1 MSPGLIALIVVLIV
15 VALVVVRSV
24 RIVPQAR
31 AAVIER
37 LGRYIRTQG
46 PGLTFLVPF
55 VDRMRPLMDLREQV
69 VSFPPQPV
77 ITSDNLTVAIDSVI
91 YFQVTDPRSAT
102 YEIQNYIQAVEQLT
116 ITTLRNV
123 VGSLN
128 LEQALTSRD
137 GINTE
142 LRGVLDE
149 ATGPWGIRV
158 ARVEIKA
165 IDPPPSIQDAME
177 QQMRA
182 DRNKRALIL
191 TAEGQRESAIKSAEG
206 QKAAQ
211 ILQAEGQKQGAILAA
226 EADRQS
232 RILRAE
238 GERAARY
245 LAAQGQAKA
254 IETTFAAIHD
264 AKPDPAL
271 LAYQY
276 LQTLPQ
282 IAQGDANKMWIVPS
296 EFSKAL
302 EGLSKI
308 NSEDGDSTPSW
319 LQATG
324 SGVSSDAPKIDTS
337 GWFDSNLPAAA
348 DLPDRGNLRASDDD
362 ADTREAHDLLSV
374 GPADVPSAVYAGPPP
389 THRPD
394 APFAGSP
401 TDSLPQFPANQQ
413 FFTPQQFQGGQQF
426 QPEHQAHPGQQPA
439 PSRPGPGQLPVD
451 PLAEGEPF
459 AAPQQFQAGQ
469 NVPPGFPPTSGPG
482 QPFSDIQAP
491 PAAQLPT
498 APDNPWLHADR
509 SGEGENPG

>member
-1 MSPGLIALIVVLIV
+1 MTGGVIAAIVVFV
-15 VALVVVRSV
+15 VLLFVVLKSV

-46 PGLTFLVPF
+46 PGLTLLVPF
-55 VDRMRPLMDLREQV
+55 VDRMRPMIDLREQV

-77 ITSDNLTVAIDSVI
+77 ITSDNLTVGVDSVI
-91 YFQVTDPRSAT
+91 YFQVTDPRAAT

-123 VGSLN
+123 IGSLN

-137 GINTE
+137 EINSK

-191 TAEGQRESAIKSAEG
+191 TAEGQRESAIKTAEG
-206 QKAAQ
+206 NKAAQ
-211 ILQAEGQKQGAILAA
+211 ILAAEGQKQAAILEA

-238 GERAARY
+238 GERAARF

-254 IETTFAAIHD
+254 IETTFGAIH
-264 AKPDPAL
+264 AARPDPAL

-282 IAQGDANKMWIVPS
+282 IAQGESNKMWIVPS
-296 EFSKAL
+296 EFSRAL
-302 EGLSKI
+302 DGLAKLAGS
-308 NSEDGDSTPSW
+308 DGDQPSW
-319 LQATG
+319 LAAEGTETG
-324 SGVSSDAPKIDTS
+324 AAEPIDTS
-337 GWFDSNLPAAA
+337 NWFDSNLPPAAEQPEA
-348 DLPDRGNLRASDDD
+348 QDLRASDHDPD
-362 ADTREAHDLLSV
+362 SLLAREGMSGQPLSPLV
-374 GPADVPSAVYAGPPP
+374 APSA
-389 THRPD
+389 
-394 APFAGSP
+394 
-401 TDSLPQFPANQQ
+401 Q
-413 FFTPQQFQGGQQF
+413 
-426 QPEHQAHPGQQPA
+426 
-439 PSRPGPGQLPVD
+439 
-451 PLAEGEPF
+451 
-459 AAPQQFQAGQ
+459 
-469 NVPPGFPPTSGPG
+469 
-482 QPFSDIQAP
+482 P
-491 PAAQLPT
+491 PAAQPPPT
-498 APDNPWLHADR
+498 TPPY
-509 SGEGENPG
+509 GEYPPPQQPG

>member
-1 MSPGLIALIVVLIV
+1 MNAAAIAAIII
-15 VALVVVRSV
+15 AVVVIIVLARMV

-37 LGRYIRTQG
+37 LGRYVRTAT
-46 PGLTFLVPF
+46 PGLTLLLPF
-55 VDRMRPLMDLREQV
+55 VDRMRPMIDLREQV

-77 ITSDNLTVAIDSVI
+77 ITSDNLTVGVDSVI
-91 YFQVTDPRSAT
+91 YFQVTDPRAAT
-102 YEIQNYIQAVEQLT
+102 YEIANYIQAVEQLT

-123 VGSLN
+123 IGSLN

-137 GINTE
+137 EINSK

-191 TAEGQRESAIKSAEG
+191 TAEGQRESAIKTAEG
-206 QKAAQ
+206 QKAAA
-211 ILQAEGQKQGAILAA
+211 ILDAEGQKASAILAA

-254 IETTFAAIHD
+254 IETTFGAIH
-264 AKPDPAL
+264 AGKPDPAL

-302 EGLSKI
+302 DGLAKLTGGDG
-308 NSEDGDSTPSW
+308 EDGPNWLAPQPGGAGGGGGEAPTP
-319 LQATG
+319 
-324 SGVSSDAPKIDTS
+324 IDTS
-337 GWFDSNLPAAA
+337 DWFDSKLPPAEA
-348 DLPDRGNLRASDDD
+348 LPETTNLRASDDD
-362 ADTREAHDLLSV
+362 PDSQEARAGVPGADAPDVAEILRKRVPTADDPP
-374 GPADVPSAVYAGPPP
+374 PALPAAPAAPDYPRNPPPQQPPGYQYPQQPPYQGPP
-389 THRPD
+389 
-394 APFAGSP
+394 
-401 TDSLPQFPANQQ
+401 QQ
-413 FFTPQQFQGGQQF
+413 
-426 QPEHQAHPGQQPA
+426 
-439 PSRPGPGQLPVD
+439 
-451 PLAEGEPF
+451 
-459 AAPQQFQAGQ
+459 
-469 NVPPGFPPTSGPG
+469 
-482 QPFSDIQAP
+482 
-491 PAAQLPT
+491 
-498 APDNPWLHADR
+498 
-509 SGEGENPG
+509 

>member
-1 MSPGLIALIVVLIV
+1 MSAEVIAILVVLAVVLILM
-15 VALVVVRSV
+15 ARMV

-31 AAVIER
+31 AAVVER
-37 LGRYIRTQG
+37 LGRYVRTAT
-46 PGLTFLVPF
+46 PGLTVLLPF
-55 VDRMRPLMDLREQV
+55 VDRMRPLIDLREQV

-91 YFQVTDPRSAT
+91 YFQVTDPRAAT

-137 GINTE
+137 EINTK

-182 DRNKRALIL
+182 DRNKRAIIL
-191 TAEGQRESAIKSAEG
+191 TAEGQRESAIKTAEG

-211 ILQAEGQKQGAILAA
+211 ILSAEGEKQAAILQAEA
-226 EADRQS
+226 ERQS

-238 GERAARY
+238 GDRAARY
-245 LAAQGQAKA
+245 LTAQGQAKA
-254 IETTFAAIHD
+254 IETTFNAIHA

-276 LQTLPQ
+276 LQVLPQ
-282 IAQGDANKMWIVPS
+282 LAQGDANKMWIVPS

-302 EGLSKI
+302 EGLARLGGGDA
-308 NSEDGDSTPSW
+308 EDAPSW
-319 LQATG
+319 LTAKSTVEATE
-324 SGVSSDAPKIDTS
+324 SGELDTS
-337 GWFDSNLPAAA
+337 TWFDSRIPPAAVQPEA
-348 DLPDRGNLRASDDD
+348 ANLRASDED
-362 ADTREAHDLLSV
+362 AASREAHAGLPDDAPLFE
-374 GPADVPSAVYAGPPP
+374 ADPPP
-389 THRPD
+389 VAD
-394 APFAGSP
+394 GQV
-401 TDSLPQFPANQQ
+401 DLP
-413 FFTPQQFQGGQQF
+413 
-426 QPEHQAHPGQQPA
+426 PA
-439 PSRPGPGQLPVD
+439 PG
-451 PLAEGEPF
+451 
-459 AAPQQFQAGQ
+459 
-469 NVPPGFPPTSGPG
+469 T
-482 QPFSDIQAP
+482 QPK
-491 PAAQLPT
+491 
-498 APDNPWLHADR
+498 
-509 SGEGENPG
+509 

>member
-1 MSPGLIALIVVLIV
+1 MSAGIIVAIVVVVVLLIAL
-15 VALVVVRSV
+15 ARMV

-37 LGRYIRTQG
+37 LGRYVRTAT
-46 PGLTFLVPF
+46 PGLTLLLPF
-55 VDRMRPLMDLREQV
+55 VDRMRPLIDLREQV

-91 YFQVTDPRSAT
+91 YFQVTDPRAAT

-137 GINTE
+137 EINTK

-191 TAEGQRESAIKSAEG
+191 TAEGQRESSIKTAEG

-211 ILQAEGQKQGAILAA
+211 ILSAEGQKQAAILAA
-226 EADRQS
+226 EAERQS

-238 GERAARY
+238 GDRAARY
-245 LAAQGQAKA
+245 LTAQGQAKA
-254 IETTFAAIHD
+254 VETTFAAIH
-264 AKPDPAL
+264 AARPDPAL

-282 IAQGDANKMWIVPS
+282 IAQGDANKVWVIPS

-302 EGLSKI
+302 EGLAKLGGA
-308 NSEDGDSTPSW
+308 EGADTPSY
-319 LQATG
+319 LQADGAQSAGATEPG
-324 SGVSSDAPKIDTS
+324 LDAST
-337 GWFDSNLPAAA
+337 WFDSNLPPAHEQPEAV
-348 DLPDRGNLRASDDD
+348 NLRASDDD
-362 ADTREAHDLLSV
+362 PATLEAHAGLPSDDEPLSPLPV
-374 GPADVPSAVYAGPPP
+374 FDTTGEIPRVPPNTQPAPQAPQPPAYAPPPGPQQQPPPPPPPP
-389 THRPD
+389 TEP
-394 APFAGSP
+394 P
-401 TDSLPQFPANQQ
+401 N
-413 FFTPQQFQGGQQF
+413 TP
-426 QPEHQAHPGQQPA
+426 
-439 PSRPGPGQLPVD
+439 
-451 PLAEGEPF
+451 PL
-459 AAPQQFQAGQ
+459 
-469 NVPPGFPPTSGPG
+469 
-482 QPFSDIQAP
+482 
-491 PAAQLPT
+491 
-498 APDNPWLHADR
+498 
-509 SGEGENPG
+509 